1 MYVKQVDYSD
11 WETDLT
17 QWRAV
22 GMGRWNYVSL
32 SPTLCSNATPMCQGF
47 ADEAVVVLK
56 RQAYDNHGDM
66 V

>member
-1 MYVKQVDYSD
+1 MHVKQLDYSD
-11 WETDLT
+11 LETDLT

-56 RQAYDNHGDM
+56 R
-66 V
+66 